1 MNRKLLQPCQNLLRV
16 QRHKSLL
23 NKCKYDFPVTFENVI
38 FPPDGQLKLPP
49 MPPEP
54 TYNPELGESKHKTT
68 KRMIEARG
76 VEEIHTSLIHRQYG
90 LMAITGGFISSH
102 DFKYLQDR
110 INKNLLPKQFAI
122 WRVDAPWL
130 PRTKKAQ
137 GTKLGGGKGS
147 ISHYV
152 TPVRA
157 NRIILE
163 VGGHITE
170 FEARAYLTYLC
181 LHFKMPVEFVSEEI
195 LQERRQKEADIAQY
209 NQNKFNWDNVIKYNM
224 QNCTKWLTPYD
235 IIWKGRYK

>member
-1 MNRKLLQPCQNLLRV
+1 
-16 QRHKSLL
+16 
-23 NKCKYDFPVTFENVI
+23 VTFENVV
-38 FPPDGQLKLPP
+38 FPPNGQYKLPP
-49 MPPEP
+49 MPSEP
-54 TYNPELGESKHKTT
+54 TFDPEKGENKYKTT

-76 VEEIHTSLIHRQYG
+76 VEEIHTELIHRQYG
-90 LMAITGGFISSH
+90 LVAKAGGFISAA
-102 DFKYLQDR
+102 DFKYIQERL
-110 INKNLLPKQFAI
+110 NKNLLDKQFAI
-122 WRVDAPWL
+122 WRVDPPWL

-181 LHFKMPVEFVSEEI
+181 VRFKFPVEFISEEI
-195 LQERRQKEADIAQY
+195 LQKQRQEEADIQKY
-209 NQNKFNWDNVIKYNM
+209 NQNPFNWDTVIKYNM
-224 QNCTKWLTPYD
+224 QNCTKWLSQYD